1 MCIAPPRPPPQRQH
15 RARWTCARVWTQVAV
30 EASASQLIALPFG
43 GVLVLSEHS
52 VACHSG
58 GAVRAHQVSA
68 SGVPTIFRA
77 HGRVDPDGTRWLLSD
92 AAGTLYVLAIGLTDR
107 AEVTSLTLQ
116 RLGQTVAAS
125 AICYLDNGV
134 VYLGS
139 SCADAVAALARA
151 ARTSPDR

>member
-1 MCIAPPRPPPQRQH
+1 M
-15 RARWTCARVWTQVAV
+15 
-30 EASASQLIALPFG
+30 
-43 GVLVLSEHS
+43 
-52 VACHSG
+52 
-58 GAVRAHQVSA
+58 
-68 SGVPTIFRA
+68 
-77 HGRVDPDGTRWLLSD
+77 
-92 AAGTLYVLAIGLTDR
+92 LAIGLTDR

-139 SCADAVAALARA
+139 SCADAVAALAPA